1 MEELKNNP
9 QIIELLET
17 LGNNG
22 MQKEKGEVSAL
33 VSYIGDMEQ
42 TLSAMLAE
50 MQEMRKEVNMI
61 HNSSV
66 KAKCENLIQTAD
78 GKIRQG
84 ISAIGKTKNNL
95 IASAANA
102 VKMFKEKG
110 KEALQNAVKAMKI
123 PETLDKLGKVFHSF
137 AVSMNASV
145 QNVQNARMELGGAKT
160 HLINAGRFFFGKA
173 AKENELVKHDRG
185 VLARIQNL
193 FAKMSNGFSA
203 LEHKSLN
210 LADKLRYNRIKD
222 SVKADLDFFNG
233 KTTEKDTPMPVKDNV
248 R

>member
-1 MEELKNNP
+1 MDELKNNP

-17 LGNNG
+17 LEENG
-22 MQKEKGEVSAL
+22 MHKEKGEVSAL
-33 VSYIGDMEQ
+33 VSYIGDMEH

-84 ISAIGKTKNNL
+84 VAAISKAKNNL

-102 VKMFKEKG
+102 MKVFREKG
-110 KEALQNAVKAMKI
+110 KEALKSAVKAMKI

-145 QNVQNARMELGGAKT
+145 QNVQNARMELGGAKK
-160 HLINAGRFFFGKA
+160 HLINAGRLFFGKE
-173 AKENELVKHDRG
+173 AKENEL
-185 VLARIQNL
+185 AR
-193 FAKMSNGFSA
+193 
-203 LEHKSLN
+203 N
-210 LADKLRYNRIKD
+210 LA
-222 SVKADLDFFNG
+222 A
-233 KTTEKDTPMPVKDNV
+233 
-248 R
+248 

>member
-1 MEELKNNP
+1 MDELKNNP

-17 LGNNG
+17 LEENG
-22 MQKEKGEVSAL
+22 MHKEKGEVSAL
-33 VSYIGDMEQ
+33 VSYIGDMEH
-42 TLSAMLAE
+42 TLSAMLVE

-84 ISAIGKTKNNL
+84 VAAISKAKNNL

-102 VKMFKEKG
+102 MRAFREKG
-110 KEALQNAVKAMKI
+110 KEALKNAVKAMKI

-145 QNVQNARMELGGAKT
+145 QNVQNARMELGGAKK
-160 HLINAGRFFFGKA
+160 HLINAGRFFFGKE
-173 AKENELVKHDRG
+173 KEN
-185 VLARIQNL
+185 
-193 FAKMSNGFSA
+193 
-203 LEHKSLN
+203 
-210 LADKLRYNRIKD
+210 RYLCGYSR
-222 SVKADLDFFNG
+222 
-233 KTTEKDTPMPVKDNV
+233 
-248 R
+248 